1 MRNGFRSFSP
11 AKENAYALSAKT
23 ENERFMHSRPQ
34 MCLRCQKDKYLKGG
48 SIKFIGTFR
57 KFICKDCVDTR
68 LKEKNT

>member
-1 MRNGFRSFSP
+1 MSNGFKSFLP

-48 SIKFIGTFR
+48 SIKFI
-57 KFICKDCVDTR
+57 CKDCLDA
-68 LKEKNT
+68 KQQEKNT

>member
-1 MRNGFRSFSP
+1 MSNGFRIFSP
-11 AKENAYALSAKT
+11 AKENAYALSAKR

-57 KFICKDCVDTR
+57 KFIFKDCVDA
-68 LKEKNT
+68 KQQEKNT

>member
-11 AKENAYALSAKT
+11 AKENADALSAKT
-23 ENERFMHSRPQ
+23 EHERYMHSRPQ

-48 SIKFIGTFR
+48 SIRFIGTFR
-57 KFICKDCVDTR
+57 KFICKDCVDER